1 MSELPAT
8 IKIDDITSGRIE
20 PEVIYAELERLKVE
34 INILRHD
41 MSIFVKT
48 LASIPEGQTQLA
60 YYANVESKLRVVQK
74 SITDYYA
81 QYVRLLPIINL
92 AQIKLGHEVEIQP
105 VKQLVQETGNGG
117 QAGKQI
123 PAAAARRSS
132 GSKAKGTVSQPIEL

>member
-41 MSIFVKT
+41 MSIFVKA
-48 LASIPEGQTQLA
+48 LASIPDGQTQSA
-60 YYANVESKLRVVQK
+60 YYANVESKLRIVQK
-74 SITDYYA
+74 SITDYYS

-105 VKQLVQETGNGG
+105 VKQSSQESGNGG
-117 QAGKQI
+117 SAGKQV
-123 PAAAARRSS
+123 PAAARRSS
-132 GSKAKGTVSQPIEL
+132 GSKAKGTVTQPIEL